1 MERAHEREYDLLRVI
16 CCAAVVVLHTGSIYL
31 AGWQPGMP
39 AANRTAAALMQS
51 LTRDAVPLFVMLS
64 GAFLL
69 PDPKSRDFRQF
80 YRKSWKK
87 MGIPTLVFSALYVAY
102 AYAVLLAKIYIKH
115 TAGTDQLGQP
125 LTMWL
130 NGVPYFHMWFMYMNH
145 M

>member
-64 GAFLL
+64 GAF
-69 PDPKSRDFRQF
+69 SCRT
-80 YRKSWKK
+80 RKAVTSGSSTGSPGRKWEF
-87 MGIPTLVFSALYVAY
+87 LRWYSA
-102 AYAVLLAKIYIKH
+102 H
-115 TAGTDQLGQP
+115 CT
-125 LTMWL
+125 
-130 NGVPYFHMWFMYMNH
+130 
-145 M
+145 